1 MCFALAFWARAIIL
15 IRGKKLSVEKELVLP
30 MTTHTAHRTTP
41 RVLVVDDEYFN
52 YEMLTTAL
60 SSAFKL
66 SYADSGKNCLSSAI
80 ANPPD
85 AILLDVCMPGLD
97 GYDTCRL
104 LKNTPETKDI
114 PVVMLSGLESEQ
126 EQQAGYEAGCDAYVV
141 KPFSMQLL
149 LEKLKSMV

>member
-1 MCFALAFWARAIIL
+1 
-15 IRGKKLSVEKELVLP
+15 LSIEKEVALP
-30 MTTHTAHRTTP
+30 MTTIVKVKPTHH
-41 RVLVVDDEYFN
+41 VLVVDDEYFN
-52 YEMLTTAL
+52 FEMLTTAL
-60 SSAFKL
+60 SSNFEL
-66 SYADSGKNCLSSAI
+66 SYANSGKSCLSSAI

-114 PVVMLSGLESEQ
+114 PIVMLSGLESEQ
-126 EQQAGYEAGCDAYVV
+126 EQQAGFEAGCDAYVV
-141 KPFSMQLL
+141 KPFSIQQL

>member
-1 MCFALAFWARAIIL
+1 MSI
-15 IRGKKLSVEKELVLP
+15 EKEVALP
-30 MTTHTAHRTTP
+30 MTTQVNAKPTP
-41 RVLVVDDEYFN
+41 HVLVVDDEYFN
-52 YEMLTTAL
+52 FEMLTTAL
-60 SSAFKL
+60 SSIFEL
-66 SYADSGKNCLSSAI
+66 SFADSGKSCLSSAI

-114 PVVMLSGLESEQ
+114 PIVMLSGLESEQ
-126 EQQAGYEAGCDAYVV
+126 EQQAGFEAGCDAYVV
-141 KPFSMQLL
+141 KPFSMQQL

>member
-1 MCFALAFWARAIIL
+1 
-15 IRGKKLSVEKELVLP
+15 
-30 MTTHTAHRTTP
+30 MTTQEKAKSTP
-41 RVLVVDDEYFN
+41 HVLVVDDEYFN
-52 YEMLTTAL
+52 FEMLTTAL
-60 SSAFKL
+60 SSNFEL
-66 SYADSGKNCLSSAI
+66 SYADSGKSCLSSAI

-114 PVVMLSGLESEQ
+114 PIVMLSGLESEQ
-126 EQQAGYEAGCDAYVV
+126 EQKAGFEAGCDAYVV
-141 KPFSMQLL
+141 KPFSMQQL

>member
-1 MCFALAFWARAIIL
+1 MSI
-15 IRGKKLSVEKELVLP
+15 EKDVALP
-30 MTTHTAHRTTP
+30 MTTQEKAKSTP
-41 RVLVVDDEYFN
+41 HVLVVDDEYFN
-52 YEMLTTAL
+52 FEMLTTAL
-60 SSAFKL
+60 SSNFEL
-66 SYADSGKNCLSSAI
+66 SYADSGKSCLSSAI

-114 PVVMLSGLESEQ
+114 PIVMLSGLESEQ
-126 EQQAGYEAGCDAYVV
+126 EQKAGFEAGCDAYVV
-141 KPFSMQLL
+141 KPFSMQQL

>member
-1 MCFALAFWARAIIL
+1 MSI
-15 IRGKKLSVEKELVLP
+15 EKEVALP
-30 MTTHTAHRTTP
+30 MTTQVKAKPTP
-41 RVLVVDDEYFN
+41 YVLVVDDEYFN
-52 YEMLTTAL
+52 FEMLTTAL
-60 SSAFKL
+60 SSNFEL
-66 SYADSGKNCLSSAI
+66 SYADSGKSCLSSAI

-114 PVVMLSGLESEQ
+114 PIVMLSGLESEQ
-126 EQQAGYEAGCDAYVV
+126 EQQAGFEAGCDAYVV
-141 KPFSMQLL
+141 KPFSMQQL